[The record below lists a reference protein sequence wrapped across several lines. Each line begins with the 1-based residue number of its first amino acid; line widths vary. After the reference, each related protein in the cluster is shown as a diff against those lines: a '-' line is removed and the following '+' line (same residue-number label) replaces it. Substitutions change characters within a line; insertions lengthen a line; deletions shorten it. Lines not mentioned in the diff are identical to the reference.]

1 MIYGRV
7 ISDKEEIES
16 NKLPQLNKLMMGTES
31 VTHEISFGNFVESCL

>member
-7 ISDKEEIES
+7 ISDEEIES

-31 VTHEISFGNFVESCL
+31 ITHEKWF